1 MFLLAGGPV
10 AWASRKQRSVA
21 TSTTEAEYVGLSIG
35 AKQLLWLMQL
45 LRELG
50 FPSMIGRDAFCGD
63 LRGDNT
69 GAIALVENGH
79 LHERTKHIDIAYHHV
94 RDLRKRNLIKVS
106 YVPTDQMAADG
117 LTKVLDKVKH
127 ARFKQLL
134 GLQDSG
140 SQSRQD
146 NKV

>member
-1 MFLLAGGPV
+1 
-10 AWASRKQRSVA
+10 
-21 TSTTEAEYVGLSIG
+21 
-35 AKQLLWLMQL
+35 MQL
-45 LRELG
+45 LREPG
-50 FPSMIGRDAFCGD
+50 FPSMIGNDASCGN

-79 LHERTKHIDIAYHHV
+79 LHERTKHIDIAYHHI

-106 YVPTDQMAADG
+106 YGPTDQMAADG

-127 ARFKQLL
+127 ARFEQLM

-140 SQSRQD
+140 SQRRQN
-146 NKV
+146 NKVYVEVLKVLVFRPY